1 MTNKHGLSQIIW
13 ICPPGGGRGVKQ
25 GSPRAWWTKGSRRWT
40 LQSGVSLADCPPMS
54 FSIVCWQGLPPPTQ
68 QIKIQLQTSW
78 GGRYNRGWAE
88 TSNGEKVWISK
99 LFDTMNKLWKEEK
112 AKVGDIFDNRNSGII
127 WKSRLLWWC
136 IIDRGMIHNHIDAL
150 GKYGNSVEG
159 VILKEGLCVNLD
171 WWDGGPGAGKERES
185 LHQETHFGD
194 KPAIIFVFVFLEQS
208 WWMRLWLKWTAPF
221 SWVRFTRAAPGNHHQ

>member
-1 MTNKHGLSQIIW
+1 MTNKHGLIQITW

-68 QIKIQLQTSW
+68 QIKIKLQTSW

-136 IIDRGMIHNHIDAL
+136 IIDDPQPYWCL
-150 GKYGNSVEG
+150 GKIWKFGWGS
-159 VILKEGLCVNLD
+159 
-171 WWDGGPGAGKERES
+171 
-185 LHQETHFGD
+185 HF
-194 KPAIIFVFVFLEQS
+194 KRRIVCKS
-208 WWMRLWLKWTAPF
+208 WLMRRWARCWKRGRV
-221 SWVRFTRAAPGNHHQ
+221 STRRLTLGINQLLYLYLYF